1 MILVRNHQQQ
11 LSGNNSFFKLKIMF
25 KKVIFVFVAFLSFV
39 VNGQNFTKHTVVK
52 GETVTQIALKY
63 NCTPSEIF
71 YLNPDAQNGI
81 QPDAVLIIPN
91 SKSQATSNSNSSHL
105 VALKETLYSI
115 SKLYSVSIEELQNA
129 NPTLLTEGLKAGQNL
144 VIPKK
149 TFAISNAV
157 SVSKPQDYK
166 PLKPLTKFNSG
177 AAKELVLLLPFNVS
191 KIENDSLNTV
201 SSRLNKDKFLNMT
214 LDFYSGVLMAID
226 SAKTVGL
233 KINIKIY
240 DSVETKN
247 TSVVPSLIQQNKFE
261 NTAAIIG
268 PFYQN
273 NVDNLSQ
280 LLGDKSIPILSPL
293 SKERGKSGANIY
305 QSMPSNEDCKAAM
318 INYINNNGNL
328 IALID
333 NKKAVLK
340 DYLKS
345 NNYKNS
351 IVGLNS
357 AGSVVKDS
365 LRKLLVRNK
374 MNYIILDSQKTG
386 FILAATN
393 AMMSLMND
401 YKLQMVI
408 LEPNPTLDFH
418 EIDLNRLVKLKMMYP
433 SIVRENLSPEAE
445 IFRNKYKKINKI
457 FPNQFAIRGFDL
469 AFDTMMRLSQVED
482 FKTVLENY
490 ATEQIENKFNYSK
503 NSLDIY
509 CNKGI
514 YILNYESDLT
524 IKQASE

>member
-1 MILVRNHQQQ
+1 
-11 LSGNNSFFKLKIMF
+11 MF
-25 KKVIFVFVAFLSFV
+25 KKVIFVFVALLSFV

-63 NCTPSEIF
+63 HCTPSEIF
-71 YLNPDAQNGI
+71 NLNPDAQNGI

-91 SKSQATSNSNSSHL
+91 SKSQAISNNNSLHL
-105 VALKETLYSI
+105 VAPKETLYSI
-115 SKLYSVSIEELQNA
+115 SKLYSISTEDLQNS
-129 NPTLLTEGLKAGQNL
+129 NPTLLTDGLKAGQNL

-149 TFAISNAV
+149 PLTNSNAV
-157 SVSKPQDYK
+157 TVAKPQDYK
-166 PLKPLTKFNSG
+166 PLKPLTKSNSG
-177 AAKELVLLLPFNVS
+177 AAKELVFLLPFNVS

-247 TSVVPSLIQQNKFE
+247 TSSIPSLVQQNKFE

-305 QSMPSNEDCKAAM
+305 QSMPTNEDCREAM
-318 INYINNNGNL
+318 INYINKNNGNL

-333 NKKAVLK
+333 SKKAVLK
-340 DYLKS
+340 DYLKT

-401 YKLQMVI
+401 YQLQMVI
-408 LEPNPTLDFH
+408 IEPNPTLDFH

-433 SIVRENLSPEAE
+433 SIVRENLSPKAE

-469 AFDTMMRLSQVED
+469 AFDSMMRLSQIED
-482 FKTVLENY
+482 FKTVSENY

-503 NSLDIY
+503 NPLDIY
-509 CNKGI
+509 SNKGI

-524 IKQASE
+524 IKQATE

>member
-1 MILVRNHQQQ
+1 
-11 LSGNNSFFKLKIMF
+11 MF

-39 VNGQNFTKHTVVK
+39 VNGQNFTKHIVVK

-71 YLNPDAQNGI
+71 NLNPDAQNRI

-105 VALKETLYSI
+105 VAPKETLYSI
-115 SKLYSVSIEELQNA
+115 SKLYSISTEELQNA
-129 NPTLLTEGLKAGQNL
+129 NPTLLTDGLKAGQNL

-149 TFAISNAV
+149 SLNNSNAV
-157 SVSKPQDYK
+157 PLSNPQNNK
-166 PLKPLTKFNSG
+166 PLKPLTKSNSG

-247 TSVVPSLIQQNKFE
+247 TSVVSSLIQQNKFE

-305 QSMPSNEDCKAAM
+305 QSMPTNEDCKAAM
-318 INYINNNGNL
+318 INYINKNNGNL

-374 MNYIILDSQKTG
+374 INYIILDSQKTG

-401 YKLQMVI
+401 YQLQMVI

-433 SIVRENLSPEAE
+433 SIVRENLSPKAE

-490 ATEQIENKFNYSK
+490 ATEQIENKFSYTK
-503 NSLDIY
+503 NSSESY
-509 CNKGI
+509 SNKGM
-514 YILNYESDLT
+514 YIVYYDTDLT
-524 IKQASE
+524 IKQAE